1 VERFCAINIKYHT
14 RENEKMIE
22 NLLKLSG
29 YTVLA
34 KEAADFLLNS
44 KSYRKKE
51 QNRALANSISASLI
65 GLAVGV
71 GVGLLFAP
79 RAGRET
85 REIIS
90 ETTQNQIDRLQS
102 ELAERKKQI
111 NEVIKTKKDELY
123 SASPGATEKAEA

>member
-1 VERFCAINIKYHT
+1 
-14 RENEKMIE
+14 
-22 NLLKLSG
+22 
-29 YTVLA
+29 LA

-79 RAGRET
+79 RTGRET

>member
-1 VERFCAINIKYHT
+1 VRFANIKYYQ
-14 RENEKMIE
+14 ENEKMIE
-22 NLLKLSG
+22 NFLKLGG
-29 YTVLA
+29 YAVLA
-34 KEAADFLLNS
+34 REAADFVLNS
-44 KSYRKKE
+44 KSNRKKE
-51 QNRALANSISASLI
+51 QNAALANSISASLI

-90 ETTQNQIDRLQS
+90 ETTHNQIDRLQL
-102 ELAERKKQI
+102 EIAERKKQI
-111 NEVIKTKKDELY
+111 NEAIKTKKDELF